1 VHREAEVKALFWT
14 LRIGDGVRVSQIN
27 RNSRRA
33 WSVVRTLESM
43 GLARVERLGRTKLVR
58 LTEKGERVRM
68 KLLEALR
75 ELNASEHAL
84 PSAEPLQV
92 SELRASS
99 LPEWLRG
106 NPWLQVI
113 GERGRT

>member
-1 VHREAEVKALFWT
+1 VKALFWT

-84 PSAEPLQV
+84 PSAELLQV
-92 SELRASS
+92 SELRAPS